1 MILWSHKYGD
11 ADPKKKRNFVRQNMK
26 SFNVLRWEMSRKKD
40 VAVRFDILPNTLS
53 TILKNKE
60 KIVESYEKSAIS
72 PARKRHRSSA
82 HENVDTAL
90 YEWFKE
96 RRNQNIPI
104 SGPIL
109 MAKS

>member
-1 MILWSHKYGD
+1 MGNE
-11 ADPKKKRNFVRQNMK
+11 P
-26 SFNVLRWEMSRKKD
+26 KKD

-60 KIVESYEKSAIS
+60 QIVESYEKSTIL

-82 HENVDTAL
+82 HENVDAAL

-96 RRNQNIPI
+96 RRNHNIPI